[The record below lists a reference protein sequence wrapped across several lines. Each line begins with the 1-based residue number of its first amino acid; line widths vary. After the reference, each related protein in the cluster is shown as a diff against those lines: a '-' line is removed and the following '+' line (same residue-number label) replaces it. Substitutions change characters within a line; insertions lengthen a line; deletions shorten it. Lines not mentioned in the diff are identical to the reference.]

1 MTKKDNKYLMKNK
14 DWTEEEVKE
23 YLTQFLHGF
32 NIQEIAAGPAVKNK
46 NIENPEN
53 HEKYLRQQH
62 SVDEKL
68 KDYMRT
74 TLNTHL
80 VMDPH
85 KWGTL
90 FFISGINTI
99 CTMSFLEGFPK
110 HILIVQNSIK
120 RLYEVFLLKSS
131 QCIIDLVD
139 DPSNVTQDPKDNVYV
154 ALLDAM
160 ENILTNESFIL
171 NCTKEGAASLVEL
184 VNSYTKDGEGK
195 VKLDVTDY
203 KDFKIKKDED

>member
-1 MTKKDNKYLMKNK
+1 MSKKDNKYLMKNK
-14 DWTEEEVKE
+14 DWTEKEVKE

-46 NIENPEN
+46 NIEDPEK

-68 KDYMRT
+68 KDYMRRK
-74 TLNTHL
+74 LNTHL

-99 CTMSFLEGFPK
+99 CTMAFLEGFPK
-110 HILIVQNSIK
+110 HILLVQESIE
-120 RLYEVFLLKSS
+120 RMYEVFSLKAS

-139 DPSNVTQDPKDNVYV
+139 DPTNVTQDPKDNVYV

-160 ENILTNESFIL
+160 QTVLSNESFIL
-171 NCTKEGAASLVEL
+171 NCTKQGPEHLLDL
-184 VNSYTKDGEGK
+184 VNSYTTAANDI
-195 VKLDVTDY
+195 DVNDY
-203 KDFKIKKDED
+203 KDFKV